1 MPRATNIPAWTLAG
15 FRLQTTA
22 LSDIQHDER
31 ASEIANPSDG
41 RDQAQPRQRIA
52 FVVDRQAGA
61 NASAGSSN
69 ACMDTHARRPPIQ
82 EEGTLQARWGPKVE
96 MGETAAASLNIVI
109 GVETSH
115 RRSLTSRL
123 L

>member
-1 MPRATNIPAWTLAG
+1 VPSRRCLLRRHSYECHELPTILAD

-31 ASEIANPSDG
+31 ASEIAHPSDG

-61 NASAGSSN
+61 NASAGSSS
-69 ACMDTHARRPPIQ
+69 ACMDTHARRHPIH
-82 EEGTLQARWGPKVE
+82 EEVTLHARWGPKVE
-96 MGETAAASLNIVI
+96 M
-109 GVETSH
+109 
-115 RRSLTSRL
+115 
-123 L
+123 